1 MNAKTDSYD
10 YIIVGG
16 GTAGCVLASRLS
28 ENADTR
34 VLLLEAGASEP
45 LELMAVPPAWPTL
58 QGTSADWGGTTVKQ
72 AAVGREFAWP
82 RGRGLGGSSNIN
94 GLLFARGHRASYDAW
109 SGVGAKGWDYA
120 DLLPFFQ
127 RSETTV
133 GRDGA
138 VRGRTGP
145 MAVAPAAQPHPVV
158 TASLDAAVEVG
169 YTRATDI
176 SSGLEEGV
184 GLTDVTVVDGRRQ
197 SAADAYLT
205 PALARPNLDVVTDA
219 LVHQVRVDG
228 GRCTGVRY
236 STGNQ
241 TVTVG
246 CSDEVVL
253 TAGAVGSPQLL
264 MLSGIGPATHLREVG
279 VEVVLDLPGVGA
291 NLHDH
296 PMTGIT
302 YTASRPLPP
311 SSNNHG
317 EAFGLM
323 RSDPSLAGPDLQVVF
338 CACPIYD
345 PTLQGPAQGYTIL
358 ANLMSPH
365 SRGSLRLA
373 GADPLLPP
381 LLDPNYLADNRDLD
395 ALVTGLGIVR
405 EIGRASALDP
415 WRGEEVLPTPDITDD
430 AALRAYVRDSL
441 MTYWHYVGTCRIGM
455 DDMAVVDERLRVR
468 GIDGLRVADASVIP
482 SIPSAN
488 TNATVLAIAERAA
501 ELLTHS

>member
-1 MNAKTDSYD
+1 
-10 YIIVGG
+10 
-16 GTAGCVLASRLS
+16 
-28 ENADTR
+28 
-34 VLLLEAGASEP
+34 
-45 LELMAVPPAWPTL
+45 
-58 QGTSADWGGTTVKQ
+58 
-72 AAVGREFAWP
+72 
-82 RGRGLGGSSNIN
+82 
-94 GLLFARGHRASYDAW
+94 
-109 SGVGAKGWDYA
+109 
-120 DLLPFFQ
+120 
-127 RSETTV
+127 
-133 GRDGA
+133 
-138 VRGRTGP
+138 
-145 MAVAPAAQPHPVV
+145 
-158 TASLDAAVEVG
+158 
-169 YTRATDI
+169 
-176 SSGLEEGV
+176 
-184 GLTDVTVVDGRRQ
+184 
-197 SAADAYLT
+197 
-205 PALARPNLDVVTDA
+205 
-219 LVHQVRVDG
+219 
-228 GRCTGVRY
+228 
-236 STGNQ
+236 
-241 TVTVG
+241 
-246 CSDEVVL
+246 VVL

-279 VEVVLDLPGVGA
+279 VDVVLDLPGVGA

-381 LLDPNYLADNRDLD
+381 VLDPNYLADNRDLD